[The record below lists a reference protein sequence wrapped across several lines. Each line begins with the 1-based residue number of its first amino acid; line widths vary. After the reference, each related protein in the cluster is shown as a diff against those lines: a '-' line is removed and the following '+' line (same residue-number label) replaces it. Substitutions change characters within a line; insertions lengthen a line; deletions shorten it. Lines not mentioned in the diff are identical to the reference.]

1 MYLEAIVTF
10 GDNFK
15 GKLSFKYI
23 VLGKARKK
31 INSRSKFN
39 TTKIRNFKTR

>member
-1 MYLEAIVTF
+1 MVTF
-10 GDNFK
+10 VDNFK

-31 INSRSKFN
+31 SVQVTLRHKLFWGKFLD
-39 TTKIRNFKTR
+39 RNI